1 MNLEGLEGASYTTA
15 TYDGDF
21 KQDEEGTEKRD
32 VDGIEKYSG
41 SIVNQ
46 LTGDAYHVR

>member
-21 KQDEEGTEKRD
+21 KQDEEGTEKRETWMELRSTQG
-32 VDGIEKYSG
+32 VQ
-41 SIVNQ
+41 SIS
-46 LTGDAYHVR
+46 